1 MALPLPAVAPNVS
14 HDGLLGGVVLTEAAQ
29 AAVEV
34 TVKLPEVAPVPSAP
48 TETLVGDTVKTGAAG
63 ATTIHVQLGSF
74 AQVFGS
80 CPPA

>member
-34 TVKLPEVAPVPSAP
+34 TVKLPPVPSAP
-48 TETLVGDTVKTGAAG
+48 TETLDGDTVKTGAVG
-63 ATTIHVQLGSF
+63 ARTFHVQRGLL
-74 AQVFGS
+74 AQLHGS